1 MRFSY
6 VVSLFYLLLPAF
18 LEIVCK
24 MNATQQDRI
33 VGNKDWNGL
42 HRPQIYVAMSAILC
56 GLFFSVM
63 DGTVCNV
70 ALPTLAEELQV
81 SSSDSI
87 WLVNAFQL
95 VIIIM
100 LLPFAALGELYSY
113 RKIYLWGMVMF
124 TTGSLL
130 CALSSTFGELIAA
143 RVVQGIGAAMVM
155 SINVSLVRLIYPRR
169 HLGKGIGLNSMVV
182 ALGLVI
188 GPVFTGAVLSVTTWQ
203 WLFIVNIPFGIVT
216 IILARRS
223 LPENP
228 TKIEGRHFDF
238 KEALLNALTFGLFIG
253 CFEALSHDADLL
265 VVAAGAV
272 LFVISAMA
280 FIRNQKHKDYPML
293 PLDLLSLPVFSM
305 SVLTSIISFAS
316 QMLAMIA
323 MPFLLTHTFGYDA
336 GQTGLLM
343 TSYPVVIL
351 FVAPVAGLL
360 INKVNPEIM
369 CASGLFVLCI
379 GSFLLAYIPE
389 GSGFWD
395 IAWRFAICGIGFG
408 FFQSPNNHLIISS
421 APQHRAGSAGG
432 MIASARMVGQ
442 TLGAACVAM
451 LFHFFGS
458 QGTVASLILGG
469 ILSLAGMLSSVAR
482 YYRMR
487 RHAMRNS

>member
-1 MRFSY
+1 MYNFAG
-6 VVSLFYLLLPAF
+6 VLK
-18 LEIVCK
+18 IICK
-24 MNATQQDRI
+24 MTEQGDNRI
-33 VGNKDWNGL
+33 VGDKDWNGL
-42 HRPQIYVAMSAILC
+42 HRPKIYVAMSAILC
-56 GLFFSVM
+56 GLFFAVM

-70 ALPTLAEELQV
+70 ALPTLAAELNV

-95 VIIIM
+95 VIIM
-100 LLPFAALGELYSY
+100 LILPFSALGELYSY
-113 RKIYLWGMVMF
+113 RKVYLWGMVMF
-124 TTGSLL
+124 TAGSLF
-130 CALSSTFGELIAA
+130 CAMSATFGQLIAA

-155 SINVSLVRLIYPRR
+155 SINVSLVKLIYPKR

-216 IILARRS
+216 LILAKRS

-228 TKIEGRHFDF
+228 TKILGRHFDM

-253 CFEALSHDADLL
+253 CFEAFSHDADLS
-265 VVAAGAV
+265 VVIAGAV
-272 LFVISAMA
+272 LFVIATFA
-280 FIRNQKHKDYPML
+280 FINNQKHKDYPML

-305 SVLTSIISFAS
+305 SVVTSIISFAS

-323 MPFLLTHTFGYDA
+323 MPFLLTHGFGYDA

-343 TSYPVVIL
+343 TFYPIVIL
-351 FVAPVAGLL
+351 FIAPISGLL
-360 INKVNPEIM
+360 INRINPEIM
-369 CASGLFVLCI
+369 CALGLFILCI

-389 GSGFWD
+389 DSGFFD
-395 IAWRFAICGIGFG
+395 IAWRLSVCGVGFG

-432 MIASARMVGQ
+432 MIATARMVGQ
-442 TLGAACVAM
+442 TVGAACVAM
-451 LFHFFGS
+451 LFHFYGN
-458 QGTVASLILGG
+458 QGTVASLVLGG
-469 ILSLAGMLSSVAR
+469 ILSLLGMTSSIVR
-482 YYRMR
+482 YYRMKNTK
-487 RHAMRNS
+487 A